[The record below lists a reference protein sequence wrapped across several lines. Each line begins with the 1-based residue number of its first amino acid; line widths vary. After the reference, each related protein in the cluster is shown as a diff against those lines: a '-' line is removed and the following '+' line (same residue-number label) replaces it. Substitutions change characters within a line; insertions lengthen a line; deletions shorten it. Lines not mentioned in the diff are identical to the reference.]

1 MSECIKRGE
10 FIEKN
15 GYVRTTIDRKR
26 WLARRLAWTKA
37 HGDIPEGMFV
47 CHRCDNPDC
56 VNVEHLFLGT
66 AKDNAVI
73 DMRWAR

>member
-1 MSECIKRGE
+1 MSECIKWGG

-15 GYVRTTIDRKR
+15 GYGRVTIKRKR
-26 WLARRLAWTKA
+26 WLAHRLVWTKA

-47 CHRCDNPDC
+47 CHHCDNPSC